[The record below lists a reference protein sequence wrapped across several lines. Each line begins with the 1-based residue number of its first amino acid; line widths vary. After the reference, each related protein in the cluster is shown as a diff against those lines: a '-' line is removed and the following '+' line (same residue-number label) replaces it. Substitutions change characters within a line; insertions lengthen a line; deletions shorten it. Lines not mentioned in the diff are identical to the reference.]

1 MPTYT
6 YTASYTKSPSIFKNV
21 LIRLEHALVYMGF
34 IVGVILVF
42 ENIIQLIS
50 GNSTNALYLLVLSSV
65 LWMGGYI
72 SRLYF
77 TKEWRDMKLRYS
89 VGQWIRVEFL
99 YFLFSYTF
107 TTLFVTIFIRYF
119 PVLSLTTQLSD
130 FSFTSNYLNAKFVVD
145 MVFHSIFVLIF
156 IVGLLSLSEYIYQ
169 TFFIKDKYFKGDTAG
184 MKMARISLIGV
195 LLGFSYL
202 FFSLPFVADIGGT
215 VYHIFYEFFTDNMTW
230 LIDYMIAFPIFYYLF
245 VSYKGSLLAEKF
257 SSYKK

>member
-1 MPTYT
+1 
-6 YTASYTKSPSIFKNV
+6 
-21 LIRLEHALVYMGF
+21 MGF
-34 IVGVILVF
+34 IVGIILVF
-42 ENIIQLIS
+42 ENILQLVN
-50 GNSTNALYLLVLSSV
+50 GNSRNAMYLLLLSLV
-65 LWMGGYI
+65 LWMGGYV

-77 TKEWRDMKLRYS
+77 TKEWREIKLKYS
-89 VGQWIRVEFL
+89 LGQWARVEFL

-130 FSFTSNYLNAKFVVD
+130 FSFTSDYLNAKFVVNII
-145 MVFHSIFVLIF
+145 FHSIFVLIF

-169 TFFIKDKYFKGDTAG
+169 TFFIKDKYFKGDKAG
-184 MKMARISLIGV
+184 MKMARVALIGV

-202 FFSLPFVADIGGT
+202 FFNLPFVSD
-215 VYHIFYEFFTDNMTW
+215 VLSVFYYMLFEFFSNNMGW